1 MICKVLSFL
10 KQGVGWLFDP
20 DMGYDLF
27 GGLPYGPLIS
37 ASLVDDTQIL
47 LLFRMLVMTTLLLT
61 LLQLIKDSCFLSYQY
76 NDSLR
81 SKVPTGPLPPVRQ
94 IFLCLQAPITLT
106 CKSLLSHQTV

>member
-1 MICKVLSFL
+1 VSFEPFCIICKALFFL
-10 KQGVGWLFDP
+10 KQGVGWLSDP

-37 ASLVDDTQIL
+37 ASLVDDTPIL
-47 LLFRMLVMTTLLLT
+47 LLFRIMTTLLLK

-81 SKVPTGPLPPVRQ
+81 SKVPTSPLPPVRR
-94 IFLCLQAPITLT
+94 IFGA
-106 CKSLLSHQTV
+106 CKLPSP